1 MKTHSTVRVEDT
13 WDRQESGKEPQQETP
28 QVECLPKN
36 EDVAEGSKP
45 SQDGLPRIPGT
56 PSSDVVGEGTVPGER
71 SVV

>member
-1 MKTHSTVRVEDT
+1 M
-13 WDRQESGKEPQQETP
+13 
-28 QVECLPKN
+28 ECLPKN